1 MIPSSPPILL
11 RYGDA
16 PSFALAPSGG
26 LQGEV
31 LGPDALARTAR
42 EIETLTA
49 ERAHA
54 LVGELADASDYN
66 AFRLGG
72 ILAKILDEKWY
83 ASAGYVDFASYVER
97 RHGFKRR
104 KAYYLVQI
112 YNAVSGLGLGWDEL
126 KPIGW
131 TKLKELA
138 PVLENGN
145 AAEWLERAAAPG
157 MTVAKLRELVQAYRE
172 EPPTHFEEGGA
183 GRTTSR
189 TFALDD
195 EQLSILAQAL
205 AKAKSDVGTDLDSV
219 ALAHVARNYLGPSG
233 KVVERHLT
241 AIGLVGALTLLER
254 SFPEADLKVEANRPD
269 GDSQHEQIQE
279 DR

>member
-1 MIPSSPPILL
+1 MTISSPPILL

-16 PSFALAPSGG
+16 PGFALARSGG
-26 LQGEV
+26 LHGEV
-31 LGPDALARTAR
+31 LGPDALDRTAR
-42 EIETLTA
+42 EIEALTA
-49 ERAHA
+49 ERAHT
-54 LVGELADASDYN
+54 LVSELADASDYN

-72 ILAKILDEKWY
+72 ILAKILAEKWY

-112 YNAVSGLGLGWDEL
+112 YSAVAELGLGWDAL

-138 PVLENGN
+138 PVLKDGN

-157 MTVAKLRELVQAYRE
+157 MTVAKLRELVLACRE
-172 EPPTHFEEGGA
+172 EPPTPFEEGVA
-183 GRTTSR
+183 ERTITPR

-195 EQLSILAQAL
+195 EQLRLLSQAL
-205 AKAKSDVGTDLDSV
+205 AKAKADAGTHLESV
-219 ALAHVARNYLGPSG
+219 ALAHMARSYLGPSG

-241 AIGLVGALTLLER
+241 AIGLVGALSLLER
-254 SFPEADLKVEANRPD
+254 SFPDADLKVEANRPQVD
-269 GDSQHEQIQE
+269 GPQDQTQE
-279 DR
+279 E

>member
-1 MIPSSPPILL
+1 MTASSPPILM
-11 RYGDA
+11 RHGDA
-16 PSFALAPSGG
+16 PAFALVPMAG
-26 LQGEV
+26 LDGEV

-42 EIETLTA
+42 EIEDLTA

-72 ILAKILDEKWY
+72 VLAKILAEKWY

-112 YNAVSGLGLGWDEL
+112 YNAVSELGLGWDEL

-138 PVLENGN
+138 PVLASGN
-145 AAEWLERAAAPG
+145 AAEWLARAAAPG
-157 MTVAKLRELVQAYRE
+157 MTVSKLRDLVQACRAE
-172 EPPTHFEEGGA
+172 TPARFEDVA
-183 GRTTSR
+183 PGRTTIR
-189 TFALDD
+189 TFDLDD
-195 EQLSILAQAL
+195 EQLRMLNQAL
-205 AKAKSDVGTDLDSV
+205 TKAKAEAGTDLDAA
-219 ALAHVARNYLGPSG
+219 ALAHIARNYLGPSDR
-233 KVVERHLT
+233 VVERHLT
-241 AIGLVGALTLLER
+241 SIGLVGALSLLER
-254 SFPEADLKVEANRPD
+254 SFPEADLKVEANRPE
-269 GDSQHEQIQE
+269 GDCPEDQIQE
-279 DR
+279 E

>member
-1 MIPSSPPILL
+1 MLM
-11 RYGDA
+11 RYGDTPRPARA
-16 PSFALAPSGG
+16 PSVG
-26 LQGEV
+26 LDGEV

-42 EIETLTA
+42 EIEDLTA
-49 ERAHA
+49 ERAHV
-54 LVGELADASDYN
+54 LVSELADASDYN

-72 ILAKILDEKWY
+72 ILAKILAEKWY

-112 YNAVSGLGLGWDEL
+112 YGAVAGLGLGWDEL

-138 PVLENGN
+138 PVLTDSN
-145 AAEWLERAAAPG
+145 AAEWLARAAAPG
-157 MTVAKLRELVQAYRE
+157 MTVAKLRDLVQACRE
-172 EPPTHFEEGGA
+172 EASVPFAEGPPE
-183 GRTTSR
+183 RTTPR

-195 EQLSILAQAL
+195 EQLGILAQAL
-205 AKAKSDVGTDLDSV
+205 AKAKAEVGTGLDAV
-219 ALAHVARNYLGPSG
+219 ALAHIARNYLGPSG
-233 KVVERHLT
+233 TVVERQLKT
-241 AIGLVGALTLLER
+241 IGLVGALSLLER
-254 SFPEADLKVEANRPD
+254 SFPEADLKVEANCPQGDRP
-269 GDSQHEQIQE
+269 QCHIQE

>member
-1 MIPSSPPILL
+1 MTISSPPILL
-11 RYGDA
+11 RYAAA
-16 PSFALAPSGG
+16 PGCALARSGG
-26 LQGEV
+26 LHGEV
-31 LGPDALARTAR
+31 LGPDALDRTAR

-54 LVGELADASDYN
+54 LVSELADASDYN

-72 ILAKILDEKWY
+72 ILAKILAEKWY

-112 YNAVSGLGLGWDEL
+112 YSAVAGLGLGWDEL

-138 PVLENGN
+138 PVLKDGN
-145 AAEWLERAAAPG
+145 AAEWLSRAAAPG
-157 MTVAKLRELVQAYRE
+157 MTVAKLRELVLACRE
-172 EPPTHFEEGGA
+172 EPAAPFDEGA
-183 GRTTSR
+183 PERTTPR

-195 EQLSILAQAL
+195 EQLRVLAEAL
-205 AKAKSDVGTDLDSV
+205 AKAMADTGTDLESV
-219 ALAHVARNYLGPSG
+219 ALAHMARNYLGPSG

-241 AIGLVGALTLLER
+241 AIGLVGALSLLER
-254 SFPEADLKVEANRPD
+254 SFPEADLKVEANRPQ
-269 GDSQHEQIQE
+269 GDSSQDQIQE
-279 DR
+279 E

>member
-1 MIPSSPPILL
+1 MTISSPPILL

-16 PSFALAPSGG
+16 PGFALTPSGG
-26 LQGEV
+26 LHGEV
-31 LGPDALARTAR
+31 LGPDALDRTAR
-42 EIETLTA
+42 EIEDLTA
-49 ERAHA
+49 ERADA
-54 LVGELADASDYN
+54 LVSELADASDYN

-72 ILAKILDEKWY
+72 ILAKILAEKWY

-112 YNAVSGLGLGWDEL
+112 YNAVSGLGFGWDEL

-172 EPPTHFEEGGA
+172 EPPARFEEGRA
-183 GRTTSR
+183 EQTTSR

-195 EQLSILAQAL
+195 EQLRILAQAL
-205 AKAKSDVGTDLDSV
+205 AKAKADAGTDLESV
-219 ALAHVARNYLGPSG
+219 ALAHMARNYLGPSG
-233 KVVERHLT
+233 KVVERHLM
-241 AIGLVGALTLLER
+241 AIGLVGALSLLER
-254 SFPEADLKVEANRPD
+254 SFPEADLKIEANRPQD
-269 GDSQHEQIQE
+269 DSSQEQIQE
-279 DR
+279 D

>member
-1 MIPSSPPILL
+1 MTISSPPILL

-16 PSFALAPSGG
+16 PSFALTPSGG
-26 LQGEV
+26 LHGEV

-54 LVGELADASDYN
+54 LVAELADASDYN

-72 ILAKILDEKWY
+72 ILAKILAEKWY

-112 YNAVSGLGLGWDEL
+112 YRAVAGLGLGWDEL
-126 KPIGW
+126 KPLGW

-138 PVLENGN
+138 PVLNDGN

-157 MTVAKLRELVQAYRE
+157 MTVAKLRELVLACRE
-172 EPPTHFEEGGA
+172 EPSPHFEEGA
-183 GRTTSR
+183 AERTTPR

-195 EQLSILAQAL
+195 EQLRLLAQAL
-205 AKAKSDVGTDLDSV
+205 AKAKADAGTDLDSV
-219 ALAHVARNYLGPSG
+219 ALAHMARNYLGPSG

-241 AIGLVGALTLLER
+241 AIGLVGALSLLER
-254 SFPEADLKVEANRPD
+254 SFPEADLKVEANRPQ
-269 GDSQHEQIQE
+269 GDCPQDQIQE
-279 DR
+279 E

>member
-1 MIPSSPPILL
+1 MTISSPPVLL
-11 RYGDA
+11 RYRDA
-16 PSFALAPSGG
+16 PGCALAPSGG
-26 LQGEV
+26 LHGEV
-31 LGPDALARTAR
+31 LGPDALDRTAR

-54 LVGELADASDYN
+54 LVSELADASDYN

-72 ILAKILDEKWY
+72 ILAKILAEKWY

-112 YNAVSGLGLGWDEL
+112 YSAVADLGLGWDEL

-138 PVLENGN
+138 PVLKDGN
-145 AAEWLERAAAPG
+145 PAEWLARAAAPG
-157 MTVAKLRELVQAYRE
+157 MTVAKLRELVLACRE
-172 EPPTHFEEGGA
+172 EPAAPFEEGSPE
-183 GRTTSR
+183 RTTPR

-195 EQLSILAQAL
+195 EQMRVLAHAL
-205 AKAKSDVGTDLDSV
+205 AKAKADAGTDLESV
-219 ALAHVARNYLGPSG
+219 ALAHMARNYLGPSG

-241 AIGLVGALTLLER
+241 AIGLIGALSLLER
-254 SFPEADLKVEANRPD
+254 SFPEADLKVEANRPQ
-269 GDSQHEQIQE
+269 GDSSQDQIQE
-279 DR
+279 E